1 LAKEIV
7 IIGNGIAG
15 VTAAR
20 HIRKLSDHRIIIIS
34 SETRYFFSRTALMY
48 VYMGHLKY
56 QHLKPYEDHFW
67 EKNRLELLYGKVVKV
82 LPAEKLLFLSEGKK
96 ISYDSLII
104 GSGSVTRYY
113 NWPGQQLK
121 GVQGLYSWQDLEL
134 MEKHTAGIFHAVI
147 VGGGLIGVEMAEM
160 LRSRN
165 IAVSFLIRELRVW
178 GNVLPKEEADILCRH
193 IQSHGI
199 HLLFDTEL
207 KEIVGNEA
215 GKVRQVITTSGETIN
230 CEFVGI
236 TTGVKPHVAFLKDS
250 GIELNQG
257 VLVNEYLQTNEENI
271 YAIGDCAE
279 LRDPPPGRKKIEP
292 VWYTGRMMGET
303 VACTVCGEPTPYE
316 PGIWFNSAKFFDI
329 EYQSYGRVEN
339 VLRDDEFQLYWENEE
354 KDKCVKLIFHE
365 RTGGLKGVNSLGIR
379 LKQEVVTQWIKRGL
393 SAGNVINQLPS
404 ANFDPEFYTDHLK
417 LASQSFKAQMAVA

>member
-1 LAKEIV
+1 MAKEIV